1 MLIYFLLAFLPIG
14 LFYTGSHVNSYRK
27 YWIVCIFIIVFTA
40 FRFDVGY
47 DYPAYW
53 MAISE
58 TTDALIKTYEPGMQ
72 FVALLCREIR
82 SPQLFFFLTSTISL
96 LLVFVSIK
104 RYSTDPQITLLVF
117 IYLFLTIYFGEVRQ
131 AMALSI
137 VFWGFRYVESRSLL
151 KYLCVCLVAILFHV
165 SAIFAILIY
174 FVYKI
179 NFWIIL
185 IAAIATPVLLT
196 PIFNFME
203 QMDLYVTHI
212 SHEDEYTGGNFVS
225 IFYILLYVISVLL
238 IFLKKGNIKNYPLA
252 KVILIT
258 LFLPFFFSPHLS
270 LRIAYYFNIYFCI
283 LIPQVLVHHGKYIR
297 FTTVFMLFLYFMLFM
312 YISSLNPSR
321 SPYIPYNMTFFVDNP
336 QFRGI

>member
-1 MLIYFLLAFLPIG
+1 MLIYFFLAFIPIC
-14 LFYTGSHVNSYRK
+14 LFFTGSRVNSYRK
-27 YWIVCIFIIVFTA
+27 YWIVCIFLIVFTA

-58 TTDALIKTYEPGMQ
+58 TTDVLIKAFEPGIQ
-72 FVALLCREIR
+72 LLAWICREIR

-96 LLVFVSIK
+96 LLVFFSIK
-104 RYSTDPQITLLVF
+104 RYSINPPIALLVF

-131 AMALSI
+131 AVALSI

-151 KYLCVCLVAILFHV
+151 KYLCVCLVAVLFHT
-165 SAIFAILIY
+165 SALFAILIY
-174 FVYKI
+174 FVYTI
-179 NFWIIL
+179 NFWIIF
-185 IAAIATPVLLT
+185 IVAVATPILLM
-196 PIFNFME
+196 PIFNVME

-212 SHEDEYTGGNFVS
+212 SHEDEYNGGNFIS
-225 IFYILLYVISVLL
+225 IFYVLLYVTSILL
-238 IFLKKGNIKNYPLA
+238 IFLKKGNMRNYPLV

-283 LIPQVLVHHGKYIR
+283 LIPQVLVNQGKNIR
-297 FTTVFMLFLYFMLFM
+297 FVTVLMLFLYFMLFL

-321 SPYIPYNMTFFVDNP
+321 SPYIPYNMTFFVDSP